1 MNVALRFASTFL
13 HYMLTESLSD
23 RAAISLI
30 RSKTWRHFSNCGY
43 EGFHEN

>member
-23 RAAISLI
+23 RVAISLI

-43 EGFHEN
+43 AGFHEN